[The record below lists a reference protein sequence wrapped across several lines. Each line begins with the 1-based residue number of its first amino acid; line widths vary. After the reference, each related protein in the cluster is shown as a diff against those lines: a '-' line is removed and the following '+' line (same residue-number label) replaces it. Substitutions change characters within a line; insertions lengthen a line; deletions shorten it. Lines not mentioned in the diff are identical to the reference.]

1 MMLKRD
7 LVRPDVDEVHVSNV
21 VLYGHSDNVLYYDV
35 EHKISVSNA
44 ELMDLLKKGIVLIH
58 DTDVYYLPVMF
69 KDDDGTT
76 KVTVAT
82 AISSGASTAK
92 EYQGKDRSE

>member
-1 MMLKRD
+1 MMFKRD
-7 LVRPDVDEVHVSNV
+7 LVRPDGDEVYVSNV
-21 VLYGHSDNVLYYDV
+21 VLYGHSDNVLYYDA
-35 EHKISVSNA
+35 EHKTSVSNA
-44 ELMDLLKKGIVLIH
+44 ELMDLLKKGIVLIY

-69 KDDDGTT
+69 KDDSGTT

-82 AISSGASTAK
+82 AISSGSSTAK